1 MTTIPS
7 IEPATCSPAAG
18 APHVDAAASLPP
30 VGPRACASEP
40 LRSLPGAPRACASEP
55 LRSLHAAALPFAQL
69 LADNAILQSVLES
82 IVAAPL
88 SPTPSPERSVE
99 ASAPPTLAVP
109 SAPPAL
115 AVPSAPPTL
124 VGGDVLGAPRPGVEV
139 PPAESSSVVSPVV
152 STRPDA
158 AVEDGS
164 SVAARR
170 GRRALPSEGTVQG
183 AAPSVPSAPR
193 VPSTTSAPPVPP
205 TLAVPSAPPALVG
218 GDVLGAP
225 RPGVE
230 VPPAESSS
238 VVSPV
243 VSTRPDAAVVDESS
257 VAAFAARRGRRALPS
272 EGAVPGAVPS
282 VPSAPSVPSTTSAP
296 PALSAP
302 PVPPTLAV
310 PSAPSTLV
318 GGDVLGA
325 SRPGAEV
332 PPAESSPVVSPGVP
346 VRPDA
351 AVVDESSV
359 AAFAARRGRRA
370 LPSEGAVPGA
380 VPSVPSAPSVP
391 STTSAP
397 PALSA
402 PPVPPTLAVPSAP
415 STLVGGD
422 VLGASR
428 PGAEVPPA
436 ESSPVVSPGVPV
448 RPDAAVVDES
458 SVAAFAARRGRRA
471 LPSEGAVQKA
481 ASSAPSAPSASSAPP
496 TPSALPV
503 SLAVPEISA
512 PAAAPTAAPVTAV
525 EAVVAA
531 FTPSV
536 TRAVEPAQVLVEA
549 ARAVADT
556 LLVTPGLLRGEGEIR
571 IQLRPDVLDGT
582 EIHIAVAGRQLTV
595 AFTPPTPDLVALI
608 EQSRPQLTAHLA
620 ERIHSFQI
628 AVDVRRRVRSEERG

>member
-18 APHVDAAASLPP
+18 APHVDAAASLPS

-99 ASAPPTLAVP
+99 ASALPTLAVPSAPPALVVPSAPPTLAVP

-158 AVEDGS
+158 AV
-164 SVAARR
+164 
-170 GRRALPSEGTVQG
+170 
-183 AAPSVPSAPR
+183 
-193 VPSTTSAPPVPP
+193 
-205 TLAVPSAPPALVG
+205 
-218 GDVLGAP
+218 
-225 RPGVE
+225 
-230 VPPAESSS
+230 
-238 VVSPV
+238 
-243 VSTRPDAAVVDESS
+243 VDESS
-257 VAAFAARRGRRALPS
+257 V
-272 EGAVPGAVPS
+272 V
-282 VPSAPSVPSTTSAP
+282 
-296 PALSAP
+296 
-302 PVPPTLAV
+302 
-310 PSAPSTLV
+310 
-318 GGDVLGA
+318 
-325 SRPGAEV
+325 
-332 PPAESSPVVSPGVP
+332 
-346 VRPDA
+346 
-351 AVVDESSV
+351 
-359 AAFAARRGRRA
+359 
-370 LPSEGAVPGA
+370 
-380 VPSVPSAPSVP
+380 
-391 STTSAP
+391 
-397 PALSA
+397 
-402 PPVPPTLAVPSAP
+402 
-415 STLVGGD
+415 
-422 VLGASR
+422 
-428 PGAEVPPA
+428 
-436 ESSPVVSPGVPV
+436 
-448 RPDAAVVDES
+448 
-458 SVAAFAARRGRRA
+458 AFAARRGRRA

-481 ASSAPSAPSASSAPP
+481 APSAPSASSAPSA
-496 TPSALPV
+496 PSALPV
-503 SLAVPEISA
+503 SFAVPEVSA

-531 FTPSV
+531 FTPSAA
-536 TRAVEPAQVLVEA
+536 RAVEPAQVLVEA

-582 EIHIAVAGRQLTV
+582 EIHIVVAGRQLTV

>member
-30 VGPRACASEP
+30 VGS
-40 LRSLPGAPRACASEP
+40 RACASEP

-69 LADNAILQSVLES
+69 LADNAILQNVLES

-99 ASAPPTLAVP
+99 ASAL
-109 SAPPAL
+109 
-115 AVPSAPPTL
+115 
-124 VGGDVLGAPRPGVEV
+124 
-139 PPAESSSVVSPVV
+139 
-152 STRPDA
+152 
-158 AVEDGS
+158 
-164 SVAARR
+164 
-170 GRRALPSEGTVQG
+170 
-183 AAPSVPSAPR
+183 
-193 VPSTTSAPPVPP
+193 P

-225 RPGVE
+225 RPG
-230 VPPAESSS
+230 
-238 VVSPV
+238 
-243 VSTRPDAAVVDESS
+243 AV
-257 VAAFAARRGRRALPS
+257 
-272 EGAVPGAVPS
+272 
-282 VPSAPSVPSTTSAP
+282 
-296 PALSAP
+296 
-302 PVPPTLAV
+302 
-310 PSAPSTLV
+310 
-318 GGDVLGA
+318 
-325 SRPGAEV
+325 V

-351 AVVDESSV
+351 AVEDGSSV
-359 AAFAARRGRRA
+359 
-370 LPSEGAVPGA
+370 
-380 VPSVPSAPSVP
+380 
-391 STTSAP
+391 
-397 PALSA
+397 
-402 PPVPPTLAVPSAP
+402 
-415 STLVGGD
+415 
-422 VLGASR
+422 
-428 PGAEVPPA
+428 
-436 ESSPVVSPGVPV
+436 
-448 RPDAAVVDES
+448 
-458 SVAAFAARRGRRA
+458 AARRGRRA

-503 SLAVPEISA
+503 SLAVPEVSA

-531 FTPSV
+531 FTPSAA
-536 TRAVEPAQVLVEA
+536 RAVEPAQVLVEA

-556 LLVTPGLLRGEGEIR
+556 LLVTPGLLRGEGVIR

-582 EIHIAVAGRQLTV
+582 EIHIVVAGRQLTV

>member
-30 VGPRACASEP
+30 VG
-40 LRSLPGAPRACASEP
+40 PRACASEP

-99 ASAPPTLAVP
+99 ASALPTVIESP
-109 SAPPAL
+109 TPPAL
-115 AVPSAPPTL
+115 ATPSALVVPSA
-124 VGGDVLGAPRPGVEV
+124 
-139 PPAESSSVVSPVV
+139 
-152 STRPDA
+152 
-158 AVEDGS
+158 
-164 SVAARR
+164 
-170 GRRALPSEGTVQG
+170 
-183 AAPSVPSAPR
+183 
-193 VPSTTSAPPVPP
+193 PP

-230 VPPAESSS
+230 IPPAESSS

-257 VAAFAARRGRRALPS
+257 VAARRGRRALPS

-282 VPSAPSVPSTTSAP
+282 APPVPSTTSAP
-296 PALSAP
+296 PASSAP
-302 PVPPTLAV
+302 PVPPASA
-310 PSAPSTLV
+310 PSASSTLV

-325 SRPGAEV
+325 PRPGVEV
-332 PPAESSPVVSPGVP
+332 PPAESSSVVSPGVP

-359 AAFAARRGRRA
+359 VAFAARRGRRA

-380 VPSVPSAPSVP
+380 VPSV
-391 STTSAP
+391 
-397 PALSA
+397 L
-402 PPVPPTLAVPSAP
+402 
-415 STLVGGD
+415 
-422 VLGASR
+422 
-428 PGAEVPPA
+428 
-436 ESSPVVSPGVPV
+436 
-448 RPDAAVVDES
+448 
-458 SVAAFAARRGRRA
+458 
-471 LPSEGAVQKA
+471 
-481 ASSAPSAPSASSAPP
+481 SAPSAPSASSAPSAP
-496 TPSALPV
+496 PALPV
-503 SLAVPEISA
+503 SFVVPEVSA

-531 FTPSV
+531 FTPSAA
-536 TRAVEPAQVLVEA
+536 RAVEPVQVLVEA

-582 EIHIAVAGRQLTV
+582 EIHIVVAGRQLTV

>member
-18 APHVDAAASLPP
+18 APHVDAAASLPS

-109 SAPPAL
+109 SVPPTL
-115 AVPSAPPTL
+115 VVPSAPPTL
-124 VGGDVLGAPRPGVEV
+124 V
-139 PPAESSSVVSPVV
+139 
-152 STRPDA
+152 
-158 AVEDGS
+158 
-164 SVAARR
+164 
-170 GRRALPSEGTVQG
+170 
-183 AAPSVPSAPR
+183 VPSAP
-193 VPSTTSAPPVPP
+193 S

-243 VSTRPDAAVVDESS
+243 VSTRPDAAVVDGSS
-257 VAAFAARRGRRALPS
+257 VAARRGRRALPS
-272 EGAVPGAVPS
+272 EGTVPGAVPS
-282 VPSAPSVPSTTSAP
+282 VPSAPPVPPASAPSAP
-296 PALSAP
+296 P
-302 PVPPTLAV
+302 
-310 PSAPSTLV
+310 TLV

-325 SRPGAEV
+325 PRPGAEV
-332 PPAESSPVVSPGVP
+332 PPAESSPVVPPGVP

-359 AAFAARRGRRA
+359 AAFAARRGRR
-370 LPSEGAVPGA
+370 V
-380 VPSVPSAPSVP
+380 
-391 STTSAP
+391 
-397 PALSA
+397 
-402 PPVPPTLAVPSAP
+402 
-415 STLVGGD
+415 
-422 VLGASR
+422 
-428 PGAEVPPA
+428 
-436 ESSPVVSPGVPV
+436 
-448 RPDAAVVDES
+448 
-458 SVAAFAARRGRRA
+458 

-481 ASSAPSAPSASSAPP
+481 ASPASSAPSAPSASSAPSA
-496 TPSALPV
+496 PSALPV
-503 SLAVPEISA
+503 SFAVPEVSA

-536 TRAVEPAQVLVEA
+536 ARAVEPAQVLVET

-582 EIHIAVAGRQLTV
+582 EIHIVVAGRQLTV

>member
-40 LRSLPGAPRACASEP
+40 LRSLPGAPRACASES

-69 LADNAILQSVLES
+69 LADNAILQTVLES

-99 ASAPPTLAVP
+99 ASALPTLAVPSAPPALVVPSAPPTLAVP
-109 SAPPAL
+109 SAPPA
-115 AVPSAPPTL
+115 
-124 VGGDVLGAPRPGVEV
+124 
-139 PPAESSSVVSPVV
+139 
-152 STRPDA
+152 
-158 AVEDGS
+158 
-164 SVAARR
+164 
-170 GRRALPSEGTVQG
+170 
-183 AAPSVPSAPR
+183 
-193 VPSTTSAPPVPP
+193 
-205 TLAVPSAPPALVG
+205 LAVPSAPPALVG

-230 VPPAESSS
+230 VPPAESSP
-238 VVSPV
+238 VVSAV
-243 VSTRPDAAVVDESS
+243 VSTRPDAAVEDGSS
-257 VAAFAARRGRRALPS
+257 VAARRGRRALPS
-272 EGAVPGAVPS
+272 EGAVPGAAPSTMLAVPPAVSTPS
-282 VPSAPSVPSTTSAP
+282 VPSAPP
-296 PALSAP
+296 
-302 PVPPTLAV
+302 
-310 PSAPSTLV
+310 TLV

-325 SRPGAEV
+325 PRPGAEV

-359 AAFAARRGRRA
+359 VVFAARRGRRA

-380 VPSVPSAPSVP
+380 VPSVPSAPRVP
-391 STTSAP
+391 STTSTP

-415 STLVGGD
+415 PTLVGGD
-422 VLGASR
+422 VLGAPR

-448 RPDAAVVDES
+448 RPDAAVLDES

-481 ASSAPSAPSASSAPP
+481 APSAPSASSAPSA
-496 TPSALPV
+496 PSALPV
-503 SLAVPEISA
+503 SFAVPEVSA

-531 FTPSV
+531 FTPSAA
-536 TRAVEPAQVLVEA
+536 RSVEPAQVLVEA

-620 ERIHSFQI
+620 ERIHAFQI

>member
-69 LADNAILQSVLES
+69 LADNAILQTVLEA

-99 ASAPPTLAVP
+99 A

-124 VGGDVLGAPRPGVEV
+124 VGGDVLGAPRPGAEV
-139 PPAESSSVVSPVV
+139 PSAESSPVVSPVV

-183 AAPSVPSAPR
+183 AAPSTMLAVPPAVSMPSAPR
-193 VPSTTSAPPVPP
+193 VPSTTSASPALSALPAPPALSAPSVPP
-205 TLAVPSAPPALVG
+205 TLVG

-225 RPGVE
+225 
-230 VPPAESSS
+230 
-238 VVSPV
+238 
-243 VSTRPDAAVVDESS
+243 
-257 VAAFAARRGRRALPS
+257 
-272 EGAVPGAVPS
+272 
-282 VPSAPSVPSTTSAP
+282 
-296 PALSAP
+296 
-302 PVPPTLAV
+302 
-310 PSAPSTLV
+310 
-318 GGDVLGA
+318 
-325 SRPGAEV
+325 
-332 PPAESSPVVSPGVP
+332 
-346 VRPDA
+346 
-351 AVVDESSV
+351 
-359 AAFAARRGRRA
+359 
-370 LPSEGAVPGA
+370 
-380 VPSVPSAPSVP
+380 
-391 STTSAP
+391 
-397 PALSA
+397 
-402 PPVPPTLAVPSAP
+402 
-415 STLVGGD
+415 
-422 VLGASR
+422 R

-481 ASSAPSAPSASSAPP
+481 ASPASSAPSAPSAPSVPP
-496 TPSALPV
+496 ALPV
-503 SLAVPEISA
+503 SLAVPEVSA

-531 FTPSV
+531 FTPSAA
-536 TRAVEPAQVLVEA
+536 RAVEPAHVLVEA

-595 AFTPPTPDLVALI
+595 AFTPPTHELAALI

>member
-40 LRSLPGAPRACASEP
+40 LRSL
-55 LRSLHAAALPFAQL
+55 HAVALPFAQL

-99 ASAPPTLAVP
+99 ASALPTVIESPTPPALA
-109 SAPPAL
+109 APPAL
-115 AVPSAPPTL
+115 VVPSA
-124 VGGDVLGAPRPGVEV
+124 
-139 PPAESSSVVSPVV
+139 
-152 STRPDA
+152 
-158 AVEDGS
+158 
-164 SVAARR
+164 
-170 GRRALPSEGTVQG
+170 
-183 AAPSVPSAPR
+183 
-193 VPSTTSAPPVPP
+193 PP

-238 VVSPV
+238 VVSPGV
-243 VSTRPDAAVVDESS
+243 PVRPDAAVVDESS
-257 VAAFAARRGRRALPS
+257 VVAFAARRGRRALPS

-282 VPSAPSVPSTTSAP
+282 V
-296 PALSAP
+296 L
-302 PVPPTLAV
+302 
-310 PSAPSTLV
+310 
-318 GGDVLGA
+318 
-325 SRPGAEV
+325 
-332 PPAESSPVVSPGVP
+332 
-346 VRPDA
+346 
-351 AVVDESSV
+351 
-359 AAFAARRGRRA
+359 
-370 LPSEGAVPGA
+370 
-380 VPSVPSAPSVP
+380 
-391 STTSAP
+391 
-397 PALSA
+397 
-402 PPVPPTLAVPSAP
+402 
-415 STLVGGD
+415 
-422 VLGASR
+422 
-428 PGAEVPPA
+428 
-436 ESSPVVSPGVPV
+436 
-448 RPDAAVVDES
+448 
-458 SVAAFAARRGRRA
+458 
-471 LPSEGAVQKA
+471 
-481 ASSAPSAPSASSAPP
+481 SAPSAPSASPASSAPP
-496 TPSALPV
+496 ALPV
-503 SLAVPEISA
+503 SFVVPEVSA

-531 FTPSV
+531 FTPSAA
-536 TRAVEPAQVLVEA
+536 RAVEPVQVLVEA

-582 EIHIAVAGRQLTV
+582 EIHIVVAGRQLTV

>member
-69 LADNAILQSVLES
+69 LADNAILQTVLES

-99 ASAPPTLAVP
+99 ASAPPALAVPSAPPTLVVPSAPSTLAVP
-109 SAPPAL
+109 SAPPTL
-115 AVPSAPPTL
+115 AVPSAPPTLAAPPTL
-124 VGGDVLGAPRPGVEV
+124 VGGDVLGAP
-139 PPAESSSVVSPVV
+139 
-152 STRPDA
+152 
-158 AVEDGS
+158 
-164 SVAARR
+164 
-170 GRRALPSEGTVQG
+170 
-183 AAPSVPSAPR
+183 
-193 VPSTTSAPPVPP
+193 
-205 TLAVPSAPPALVG
+205 
-218 GDVLGAP
+218 
-225 RPGVE
+225 
-230 VPPAESSS
+230 
-238 VVSPV
+238 
-243 VSTRPDAAVVDESS
+243 
-257 VAAFAARRGRRALPS
+257 
-272 EGAVPGAVPS
+272 
-282 VPSAPSVPSTTSAP
+282 
-296 PALSAP
+296 
-302 PVPPTLAV
+302 
-310 PSAPSTLV
+310 
-318 GGDVLGA
+318 
-325 SRPGAEV
+325 RPGAEV

-346 VRPDA
+346 VRLDA
-351 AVVDESSV
+351 AVED
-359 AAFAARRGRRA
+359 G
-370 LPSEGAVPGA
+370 
-380 VPSVPSAPSVP
+380 
-391 STTSAP
+391 
-397 PALSA
+397 
-402 PPVPPTLAVPSAP
+402 
-415 STLVGGD
+415 
-422 VLGASR
+422 
-428 PGAEVPPA
+428 
-436 ESSPVVSPGVPV
+436 
-448 RPDAAVVDES
+448 S

-481 ASSAPSAPSASSAPP
+481 ASPASSAPSAPSASSAPSA
-496 TPSALPV
+496 PSALPV
-503 SLAVPEISA
+503 SLAVPEVSA

-536 TRAVEPAQVLVEA
+536 ARAVEPAQVLVEA

-582 EIHIAVAGRQLTV
+582 EIHIVVAGRQLTV

>member
-40 LRSLPGAPRACASEP
+40 LRSL
-55 LRSLHAAALPFAQL
+55 HAMALPFAQL

-99 ASAPPTLAVP
+99 ASALPTVIESPTPPALA
-109 SAPPAL
+109 APPAL
-115 AVPSAPPTL
+115 VVPSA
-124 VGGDVLGAPRPGVEV
+124 
-139 PPAESSSVVSPVV
+139 
-152 STRPDA
+152 
-158 AVEDGS
+158 
-164 SVAARR
+164 
-170 GRRALPSEGTVQG
+170 
-183 AAPSVPSAPR
+183 
-193 VPSTTSAPPVPP
+193 PP

-238 VVSPV
+238 VVSPGV
-243 VSTRPDAAVVDESS
+243 PVRPDVAVVDESS
-257 VAAFAARRGRRALPS
+257 VVAFAARRGRRALPS

-282 VPSAPSVPSTTSAP
+282 V
-296 PALSAP
+296 L
-302 PVPPTLAV
+302 
-310 PSAPSTLV
+310 
-318 GGDVLGA
+318 
-325 SRPGAEV
+325 
-332 PPAESSPVVSPGVP
+332 
-346 VRPDA
+346 
-351 AVVDESSV
+351 
-359 AAFAARRGRRA
+359 
-370 LPSEGAVPGA
+370 
-380 VPSVPSAPSVP
+380 
-391 STTSAP
+391 
-397 PALSA
+397 
-402 PPVPPTLAVPSAP
+402 
-415 STLVGGD
+415 
-422 VLGASR
+422 
-428 PGAEVPPA
+428 
-436 ESSPVVSPGVPV
+436 
-448 RPDAAVVDES
+448 
-458 SVAAFAARRGRRA
+458 
-471 LPSEGAVQKA
+471 
-481 ASSAPSAPSASSAPP
+481 SAPSAPSASPASSAPP
-496 TPSALPV
+496 ALPV
-503 SLAVPEISA
+503 SFVVPEVSA

-531 FTPSV
+531 FTPSAA
-536 TRAVEPAQVLVEA
+536 RAVEPVQVLVEA

-582 EIHIAVAGRQLTV
+582 EIHIVVAGRQLTV

>member
-18 APHVDAAASLPP
+18 APHVDAAASLPS
-30 VGPRACASEP
+30 VG
-40 LRSLPGAPRACASEP
+40 PRACASEP

-69 LADNAILQSVLES
+69 LADNAILQTVLEA

-99 ASAPPTLAVP
+99 ASALPTLAVP
-109 SAPPAL
+109 SAL
-115 AVPSAPPTL
+115 STLVVPSAPSTL
-124 VGGDVLGAPRPGVEV
+124 VGGDVLGAPRPGAVV
-139 PPAESSSVVSPVV
+139 LPAESSSVVSPVV

-183 AAPSVPSAPR
+183 AAPSTMLAVPSA
-193 VPSTTSAPPVPP
+193 VSTPS
-205 TLAVPSAPPALVG
+205 VPSAPPALVG

-243 VSTRPDAAVVDESS
+243 VSTRPDAAV
-257 VAAFAARRGRRALPS
+257 L
-272 EGAVPGAVPS
+272 
-282 VPSAPSVPSTTSAP
+282 
-296 PALSAP
+296 
-302 PVPPTLAV
+302 
-310 PSAPSTLV
+310 
-318 GGDVLGA
+318 
-325 SRPGAEV
+325 
-332 PPAESSPVVSPGVP
+332 
-346 VRPDA
+346 
-351 AVVDESSV
+351 
-359 AAFAARRGRRA
+359 
-370 LPSEGAVPGA
+370 
-380 VPSVPSAPSVP
+380 
-391 STTSAP
+391 
-397 PALSA
+397 
-402 PPVPPTLAVPSAP
+402 
-415 STLVGGD
+415 
-422 VLGASR
+422 
-428 PGAEVPPA
+428 
-436 ESSPVVSPGVPV
+436 
-448 RPDAAVVDES
+448 DES

-481 ASSAPSAPSASSAPP
+481 ASPASSAPSAPSASSAPSA
-496 TPSALPV
+496 PSALPV
-503 SLAVPEISA
+503 SFAAPEVSA

-582 EIHIAVAGRQLTV
+582 EIHIVVAGRQLTV

>member
-55 LRSLHAAALPFAQL
+55 LRSLHAAALPFVRL
-69 LADNAILQSVLES
+69 LSDNATLQTVLEA

-99 ASAPPTLAVP
+99 ASAPSTLAVP

-124 VGGDVLGAPRPGVEV
+124 VGGDVLGAPRPDAEV
-139 PPAESSSVVSPVV
+139 PPAESSPVVSPVV
-152 STRPDA
+152 STRLDA

-183 AAPSVPSAPR
+183 VAL
-193 VPSTTSAPPVPP
+193 STM
-205 TLAVPSAPPALVG
+205 LAVPSVVSTPSAPSAPSTLVG

-225 RPGVE
+225 RPGAE
-230 VPPAESSS
+230 VPPAESSP
-238 VVSPV
+238 VVSPG

-257 VAAFAARRGRRALPS
+257 VAARRGRRALPS
-272 EGAVPGAVPS
+272 EGAVPGVVPS

-296 PALSAP
+296 PVPPASAP
-302 PVPPTLAV
+302 SAPPTLAV
-310 PSAPSTLV
+310 PSSPPTLV

-325 SRPGAEV
+325 PRPGAEV

-359 AAFAARRGRRA
+359 AAFAARRGRR
-370 LPSEGAVPGA
+370 V
-380 VPSVPSAPSVP
+380 
-391 STTSAP
+391 
-397 PALSA
+397 
-402 PPVPPTLAVPSAP
+402 
-415 STLVGGD
+415 
-422 VLGASR
+422 
-428 PGAEVPPA
+428 
-436 ESSPVVSPGVPV
+436 
-448 RPDAAVVDES
+448 
-458 SVAAFAARRGRRA
+458 

-481 ASSAPSAPSASSAPP
+481 ASPASSAPSAPSASPAPSA
-496 TPSALPV
+496 PSALPV
-503 SLAVPEISA
+503 SLAVPEVSA

-531 FTPSV
+531 FTPSAA
-536 TRAVEPAQVLVEA
+536 RAVEPAQVLVEA
-549 ARAVADT
+549 ARAVADM

-582 EIHIAVAGRQLTV
+582 EIHIVVAGRQLTV